1 MLHLAAGL
9 DSEHRESIIELLIEY
24 RADLNCS
31 GISENTEDVRPLHL
45 AAMWGYDLTVKLLLY
60 HGADASLR
68 DSGGLSPI
76 DYASIFDN
84 YLCISL
90 LLRYGSLNSTAA
102 AWSAIM
108 DSSVGESNAD
118 SSFENCLYMTAL
130 DLGVNNISGDGGNDA
145 ETNTDKMSHL
155 SSILSDIEHIKNP
168 RFDDDYDPLEDVNE
182 DDVDF
187 DIDDRRLRFELR
199 RLGRHAGP
207 ITQTTKR
214 LYCKLL
220 AHLIKEDKELVY
232 SPRTTTRCD
241 LNGYSVELNSILTGK
256 FPIKQALDLEK
267 EFLRISNNI
276 DYHGPKQFFNY
287 ILIDP
292 RISRNLP
299 EQALEANDSDTSYA
313 QLSSPEGGDYHQ
325 TPKPKQVMRRVNRGF
340 NVKLFTQFIESIFYI
355 GKGQKKRD
363 LDHLFDALADRESIT
378 KSKIERIR
386 SIWSDGYGVVS
397 LHLFHNITS
406 KEALTRE
413 ALMIETVGLSNLTN
427 LLNGTVQFTLGWN
440 EHKRKLLG
448 ALLLHRAYNQL
459 LNEGERQLKR
469 QDLKIDKSN
478 KLNAQ

>member
-1 MLHLAAGL
+1 
-9 DSEHRESIIELLIEY
+9 
-24 RADLNCS
+24 
-31 GISENTEDVRPLHL
+31 
-45 AAMWGYDLTVKLLLY
+45 
-60 HGADASLR
+60 
-68 DSGGLSPI
+68 
-76 DYASIFDN
+76 
-84 YLCISL
+84 
-90 LLRYGSLNSTAA
+90 
-102 AWSAIM
+102 M